1 MLDKVDKGIHKDVEY
16 LSNTVNSV
24 GLIYIYRL
32 LNQTVIEYKLK
43 KKKVSLYWGKKTVE
57 SGEKITINNG
67 LVFWE
72 TIENDGVR
80 VKLESTFVSGG
91 RYLQS

>member
-43 KKKVSLYWGKKTVE
+43 KKKVSLYW
-57 SGEKITINNG
+57 EKNG
-67 LVFWE
+67 
-72 TIENDGVR
+72 R
-80 VKLESTFVSGG
+80 V
-91 RYLQS
+91 Q